1 MSTPF
6 QLVAAPHTPFH
17 PDGSLNLDAIPAQA
31 AYLARNGVDGVFVCG
46 TTGEGLSMTTAER
59 KAVAE
64 KWAAARGHLRLIVH
78 AGHSCQRDVM
88 MLAAHAKSIGASAV
102 AALAPHFLKPNTPEE
117 LVEFFR
123 PVAEQCAP
131 LPFLYYDIPSLTGVR
146 ASAAR
151 FLELADRVIPNAG
164 GVKFTNID
172 AITLQECV
180 TAGGGRFEVFFGCD
194 EMLLAALSVGV
205 RRAVGSTYNFTSQL
219 HRRVIAAFETGDLA
233 TAAGLQRQS
242 VRVVRVL
249 EKYGGPIVAGKAAMK
264 LYGIDLGPVRP
275 PLTSLSGEQVKGL
288 HGELRE
294 LGVLNPTG

>member
-17 PDGSLNLDAIPAQA
+17 ADGALNLDAIAGQSA
-31 AYLARNGVDGVFVCG
+31 LLARNGVDGVFACG
-46 TTGEGLSMTTAER
+46 TTGEGPHMTTAER

-64 KWAAARGHLRLIVH
+64 RWAEVKGGLRLIVH
-78 AGHSCQRDVM
+78 TGHSCQRDVID
-88 MLAAHAKSIGASAV
+88 LAAHAKIIGASAV

-123 PVAEQCAP
+123 PVAAACAP
-131 LPFLYYDIPSLTGVR
+131 LPFLYYDIPSVTGVR

-151 FLELADRVIPNAG
+151 FLELADGVMPNLG

-180 TAGGGRFEVFFGCD
+180 TAGGGRFEVFFGVD
-194 EMLLAALSVGV
+194 EMLLAALSVGA

-219 HRRVIAAFETGDLA
+219 HRKVIAAFDAGDKD
-233 TAAGLQRQS
+233 TARKLQRES

-249 EKYGGPIVAGKAAMK
+249 EKYGGPVVAGKAAMK
-264 LYGIDLGPVRP
+264 LYGLDLGPVRS
-275 PLTSLSGEQVKGL
+275 PLTPLTAEQEKGL
-288 HGELRE
+288 HEELKA